1 MKKALLVMAILFS
14 TISMYAQDSTV
25 KKTPE
30 ERATMYVKELNKELI
45 LSADQSVKIQGIQLE
60 SIKKV
65 EEIRSKDGDK
75 KEIRKQVKSVN
86 DGANEAIKTNLTTE
100 QKLKFEALLEQ
111 KKEKAKNKTNGKETT
126 SY

>member
-1 MKKALLVMAILFS
+1 MKKVLLFTAILFS
-14 TISMYAQDSTV
+14 TISIYAQDSTS

-30 ERATMYVKELNKELI
+30 ERATMYVKELNKELS
-45 LSADQSVKIQGIQLE
+45 LSADQSVKIQSIQLE